1 MQQFLGF
8 DGELHGQFIHDF
20 LGVTVDDETDSV
32 FEGDADTWV
41 VETYNDRILGLGRY
55 YDGEKLISLF
65 NFSDSDETA
74 WINEV
79 EDYVDLMT
87 GKAREAKAVGIPAC
101 GFAWLLT
108 TYKKNEQ
115 RKGRELPRL
124 K

>member
-1 MQQFLGF
+1 MGKIGYGYGSEWQLMRFLGHHRNR
-8 DGELHGQFIHDF
+8 L
-20 LGVTVDDETDSV
+20 DE
-32 FEGDADTWV
+32 E
-41 VETYNDRILGLGRY
+41 IKKQI
-55 YDGEKLISLF
+55 GEKGDLHWLDF